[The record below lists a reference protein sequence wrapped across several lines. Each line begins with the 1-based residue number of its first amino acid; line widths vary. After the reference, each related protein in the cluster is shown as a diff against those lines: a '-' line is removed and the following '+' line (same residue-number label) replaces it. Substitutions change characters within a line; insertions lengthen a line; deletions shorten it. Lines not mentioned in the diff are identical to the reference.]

1 MVLTDEKTY
10 LRITSGLALAGVL
23 FSGYLS
29 AVRLATGSCAF
40 NESCP
45 FFLGY
50 PACWYGFAMFTSM
63 FATSVAAVYGHL
75 KVKSAV
81 MIIGNVAFLGTLF
94 AGHFVWAEVSS
105 WMTASSPGYLL
116 VLPTCVYG
124 LAFYL
129 SSLTLSAWV
138 WTHEAVVPAQV
149 KPEMGERL

>member
-1 MVLTDEKTY
+1 MVLTNEKTY

-29 AVRLATGSCAF
+29 TVRLVTGSCAF

-50 PACWYGFAMFTSM
+50 PACWYGFAMFASM
-63 FATSVAAVYGHL
+63 FAASVAASRGNL
-75 KVKSAV
+75 KVESAV
-81 MIIGNVAFLGTLF
+81 GIIGCISFLGTLF

-105 WMTASSPGYLL
+105 WLTAGNPGYSL

-124 LAFYL
+124 LTFYL
-129 SSLTLSAWV
+129 AILTLSVWV
-138 WTHEAVVPAQV
+138 WTHETVVPA
-149 KPEMGERL
+149 